1 MNYSKRIYH
10 AAMYLRLSQEDGDVS
25 NAKKAES
32 NSISTQKAM
41 IKQFLKDKD
50 DIILVSERVDDGYTG
65 SNFDRPQFQ
74 LMIEDIR
81 RGVVDCVIVKDLSRF
96 GREYIDSGNYLE
108 RIFPALGVRFIAI
121 TDNVDSINDQQNDL
135 LISFKNLL
143 NDSYCR
149 DISIKIRSSLEAK
162 RKDGK
167 VVSSFLPYGYMKDP
181 NDKYKA
187 IIDEEAAM
195 VVREIYKLK
204 LNGMSINRIA
214 IHLENKKI
222 PSPYTYKRL
231 KGLNFSNPFA
241 KNDNCPWNPSTVRFI
256 LTNRIYV
263 GDLIQGKITTP
274 NHKVKKHYVKPE
286 NEWTVCKD
294 NHEPIIGKREFD
306 LVQRLLGMD
315 TRTSPYEEVVYPLSG
330 LVICPDCGLGM
341 VKKNIPV
348 AGREYHY
355 YLCNTNKKTKKC
367 SSHRIRQEKLE
378 SIVLKVIQ
386 TFIENILD
394 IQRILKYLKDV
405 PLQEIDIKE
414 IEKKKEL
421 KIKELRRC
429 KEHRNLLYEDLK
441 DGTVSQEEYNELY
454 ESYNKRARNAEE
466 MIRTYEHEIRDIIE
480 NRSDK
485 FKWIDYFAEYQ
496 NIQELTRIAA
506 IELIDKIIVHDKNK
520 VEVVFNFDDMYQQ
533 LIYALEKQG
542 EITGVDENGRIQL
555 ATGEFSDETKI

>member
-167 VVSSFLPYGYMKDP
+167 VVSSFLPYGYIKDP
-181 NDKYKA
+181 DDKYKA

-214 IHLENKKI
+214 IHLDQKKI
-222 PSPYTYKRL
+222 PSPYAYKRS
-231 KGLNFSNPFA
+231 KGINYTSPYA
-241 KNDNCPWNPSTVRFI
+241 KNENPPWNPSTVREI

-263 GDLIQGKITTP
+263 GDLIQGRITTP
-274 NHKVKKHYVKPE
+274 NHKVKKHYIKPE
-286 NEWTVCKD
+286 SEWTVCRD

-315 TRTSPYEEVVYPLSG
+315 TRTSPNEDVVFPLSG
-330 LVICPDCGLGM
+330 LIICADCGM
-341 VKKNIPV
+341 PMIRRIIPA

-355 YLCNTNKKTKKC
+355 YLCNTNKLTKKC

-378 SIVLKVIQ
+378 AVVLSVIQ
-386 TFIENILD
+386 TFIANLLD
-394 IQRILKYLKDV
+394 IQRILKYLEDV

-414 IEKKKEL
+414 LEKKKDL
-421 KIKELRRC
+421 KIRELRRC
-429 KEHRNLLYEDLK
+429 REHRNLLYEDLK

-454 ESYNKRARNAEE
+454 ESYNKRTRDAEE
-466 MIRTYEHEIRDIIE
+466 MIRNYEHEIRDIVE

-496 NIQELTRIAA
+496 NIQQLTRIAA
-506 IELIDKIIVHDKNK
+506 IELIDKILVYDKNK
-520 VEVVFNFDDMYQQ
+520 VEVIFNFDDTYRQ

-542 EITGVDENGRIQL
+542 EITGLDENGRIQL
-555 ATGEFSDETKI
+555 ATEGDSSET